1 MPVCW
6 VTLVPSEQRTQV
18 LVMLGPDE
26 VLRAE
31 LPPLGQ
37 AAHENAVSRF
47 LEGLSLLLDQ
57 RLCVALCADDTVDSY
72 RLGLVDELG
81 VGARSIYFAV
91 ELLPAQGPGRRPK
104 RLRGVGDFAPLRQ
117 LWLWASSE
125 GQP

>member
-6 VTLVPSEQRTQV
+6 VTLVPSKQRTQV
-18 LVMLGPDE
+18 LVMLGQDE
-26 VLRAE
+26 LLRAE
-31 LPPLGQ
+31 LPPWGR
-37 AAHENAVSRF
+37 ATHENAVSRF

-57 RLCVALCADDTVDSY
+57 RLCVALCADETVDSF

-81 VGARSIYFAV
+81 VGARSVYFAV
-91 ELLPAQGPGRRPK
+91 EPLQAAGRARRPR